1 MSWFLQNLKR
11 MKTNKFG
18 EMIFNEQDVFNFVMS
33 GHDITKMDK
42 MIVDPPLDLETA
54 ALILEDI
61 PTFISYNKYAEDT
74 LNVEEWDHR
83 NQERWYM
90 PEEYKQLDI
99 AKLVLDLCKSDEELQ
114 RVGEELLLF
123 QERNLFDLLRYL
135 KYLVDVMRSNHL
147 IWGVGRGSSVA
158 SYVLYLLGVH
168 RVNSIFYDLDPQ
180 EFLR

>member
-1 MSWFLQNLKR
+1 

-33 GHDITKMDK
+33 GHDVTEMNK

-54 ALILEDI
+54 ALILEDV
-61 PTFISYNKYAEDT
+61 PSFMNYNNYAEEN
-74 LNVEEWDHR
+74 LSVEEWDHR
-83 NQERWYM
+83 NQERWFM

-99 AKLVLDLCKSDEELQ
+99 AKHVLDLCGTDAELQ
-114 RVGEELLLF
+114 RVGKELLLY

-135 KYLVDVMRSNHL
+135 KYLVDTMSANRL
-147 IWGVGRGSSVA
+147 IWGVGRGSSVS
-158 SYVLYLLGVH
+158 SYVLYLIGIH
-168 RVNSIFYDLDPQ
+168 RVNSMFYDLDPA